1 MNASPTKLRSGSW
14 GATVEGS
21 VSVGD
26 VVTITTRAGKSWD
39 AKVSHIVWMGSGKS
53 IVATQS
59 LDDSGSHARRV
70 PNRKSSTRCYIC
82 HGPLDDCSYE
92 RAQAGMCGSCAYDEI

>member
-1 MNASPTKLRSGSW
+1 MNASPTKLRTGSW

-39 AKVSHIVWMGSGKS
+39 ARVSHIVWTGDGKS

-59 LDDSGSHARRV
+59 LDGDRPHSHRHSNRSSSGCHTDD
-70 PNRKSSTRCYIC
+70 NCSSFCPHSTACPC
-82 HGPLDDCSYE
+82 WD
-92 RAQAGMCGSCAYDEI
+92 GSWFQCC